1 MHYGVECGICGCN
14 CQQCLGIPIRSQYR
28 YERIDLGLFAQA
40 PEEIRRRTRRF
51 CQGCFENTLDLPV
64 VQRGVMERSYVK
76 LERKMLFDA
85 VVEEIVWGEGVERWC
100 EWMDDRTIDI
110 DRVVGAGV
118 NASVSVS
125 VSVSVSG
132 GGNVV
137 GVADISGEEG
147 QSDSR
152 METNRRRRRHFASA
166 SSVSNAGIND
176 NVNILPIRIPI
187 PPTVQREAP
196 SPPFFKRSTNNN
208 TWFLDYQVDKDD
220 VAVVIAYALMQP
232 NCQYEHLDL
241 SAMHHCCLHCSRRG
255 VGFGLLGYKAL
266 AIALSVNTS
275 LKTIVFS
282 DDCETCNVLLV
293 NRCSKRERDEMDV
306 TQGLFAKAL
315 KFNVNSGLKKMVV
328 CPRGFGANMC
338 KELVGLKP
346 DLEIQM
352 VY

>member
-1 MHYGVECGICGCN
+1 
-14 CQQCLGIPIRSQYR
+14 
-28 YERIDLGLFAQA
+28 
-40 PEEIRRRTRRF
+40 
-51 CQGCFENTLDLPV
+51 
-64 VQRGVMERSYVK
+64 MERSYIK
-76 LERKMLFDA
+76 LEHKMLFDA
-85 VVEEIVWGEGVERWC
+85 VVEEIVWGKGVERWC

-110 DRVVGAGV
+110 DIDIDIDSAD
-118 NASVSVS
+118 
-125 VSVSVSG
+125 VSG
-132 GGNVV
+132 G
-137 GVADISGEEG
+137 DIIGDVDSGEEG

-152 METNRRRRRHFASA
+152 METNRRRRRYFASA
-166 SSVSNAGIND
+166 SSASNAGRND
-176 NVNILPIRIPI
+176 NVNVLPIRMPN
-187 PPTVQREAP
+187 PSSFAREAP

-255 VGFGLLGYKAL
+255 VGFGFLGYKAL
-266 AIALSVNTS
+266 AIALSVNAS

-282 DDCETCNVLLV
+282 DDCETCNTLLV
-293 NRCSKRERDEMDV
+293 DRCSKRERDEMDV

-328 CPRGFGANMC
+328 CPRGFGANVC